1 MRIPRFVRRAGT
13 RFGRFLLQMTGEAAL
28 DRVADTALERLRR
41 EQEKEEQ
48 EAIRKEA
55 REQFYRELE
64 ARTMASARH
73 PATITVPAATEA
85 ALAEEMRQRHA
96 RLLAELENLAPYVR
110 VGPGVGAP
118 DEPAMVTYTADTLPP
133 PGPAEGGD
141 AETAGLLYEADPPL
155 PNRELEAAVQEHW
168 GDYPVVAAQ
177 TRARVRALLA
187 AKRPAS
193 EITRAIVGRQTIIE

>member
-13 RFGRFLLQMTGEAAL
+13 RLARFLLRVTGEAAL
-28 DRVADTALERLRR
+28 DRVADDALDRLRR
-41 EQEKEEQ
+41 AREKEEQ
-48 EAIRKEA
+48 DAIRKEA

-64 ARTMASARH
+64 ARTQGTVLGDR
-73 PATITVPAATEA
+73 PLTIPQIQK
-85 ALAEEMRQRHA
+85 AL
-96 RLLAELENLAPYVR
+96 LDAELARTHVVQAPE
-110 VGPGVGAP
+110 PSP
-118 DEPAMVTYTADTLPP
+118 DQPEVETV
-133 PGPAEGGD
+133 AE
-141 AETAGLLYEADPPL
+141 LFEADPPL
-155 PNRELEAAVQEHW
+155 PNREYEAAVQEQW